1 MTASNDGCGCVWSL
15 SNRLLAPVASCSF
28 TTQDLG
34 RVGSRYPS
42 FRGALHVSCLA
53 VSPADHGVFAIG
65 TVGGGVIRGIVDF
78 QRLAPPTIDGS
89 SIGAVA
95 GGAPAIKLLTA
106 HAPHRDS
113 LSAISQPTTGVS
125 LSALQARGAARLLPP
140 ALCHCIDLL

>member
-1 MTASNDGCGCVWSL
+1 MYWPL
-15 SNRLLAPVASCSF
+15 SRLS
-28 TTQDLG
+28 QDLYNNIIISG
-34 RVGSRYPS
+34 GTTLYP
-42 FRGALHVSCLA
+42 G
-53 VSPADHGVFAIG
+53 
-65 TVGGGVIRGIVDF
+65 F
-78 QRLAPPTIDGS
+78 QERLEQDVRRLAPPTIDGS